1 MIHILKYLAL
11 REIIVVA
18 IGLIVP
24 HVRGHVAVDVG
35 VAEVGGEA
43 EAHGEASEDTQ
54 PASTAVTE
62 MVGEY

>member
-1 MIHILKYLAL
+1 MIHILKYLAI

-43 EAHGEASEDTQ
+43 EAHDEASEDTQ

-62 MVGEY
+62 VVGEY

>member
-18 IGLIVP
+18 IGFIVP
-24 HVRGHVAVDVG
+24 HEGGQVAVDVG

-43 EAHGEASEDTQ
+43 EAHKEASEDTE
-54 PASTAVTE
+54 PASGAVTE
-62 MVGEY
+62 VMGEY

>member
-43 EAHGEASEDTQ
+43 EAHHEASEDTQ

-62 MVGEY
+62 VVGEY

>member
-24 HVRGHVAVDVG
+24 HVRGHVAVDIG

-43 EAHGEASEDTQ
+43 EAHNEASEDTQ

-62 MVGEY
+62 AVGEY

>member
-24 HVRGHVAVDVG
+24 HVRGHVAVDIG

-43 EAHGEASEDTQ
+43 EAHDEASEDTQ

-62 MVGEY
+62 VVGEY

>member
-18 IGLIVP
+18 ICFIVP

-43 EAHGEASEDTQ
+43 EAHDEASEDTQ

-62 MVGEY
+62 AVGEY

>member
-43 EAHGEASEDTQ
+43 EAHNEASEDTQ

>member
-1 MIHILKYLAL
+1 MIHIFKYLYL

-18 IGLIVP
+18 IGFIVP

-43 EAHGEASEDTQ
+43 EAHDEASEDTE
-54 PASTAVTE
+54 PASGAVTE
-62 MVGEY
+62 VVGEY

>member
-24 HVRGHVAVDVG
+24 HVRGHVAVDIG

-43 EAHGEASEDTQ
+43 EAHDETSEDTQ

-62 MVGEY
+62 VVGEY

>member
-43 EAHGEASEDTQ
+43 EAHNEASEDTQ
-54 PASTAVTE
+54 PAPTAVTE

>member
-11 REIIVVA
+11 REIVVVA

-43 EAHGEASEDTQ
+43 EAHDEASEDTQ

-62 MVGEY
+62 AVGEY

>member
-18 IGLIVP
+18 IGFIVP

-35 VAEVGGEA
+35 VAEVRGEA
-43 EAHGEASEDTQ
+43 EAHDESSEDTE
-54 PASTAVTE
+54 PASGAVTE